1 MVFSG
6 AMGGVMECYGV
17 MVGFYGDASDFI
29 GIYGGSHYI

>member
-6 AMGGVMECYGV
+6 AMGGGYGV